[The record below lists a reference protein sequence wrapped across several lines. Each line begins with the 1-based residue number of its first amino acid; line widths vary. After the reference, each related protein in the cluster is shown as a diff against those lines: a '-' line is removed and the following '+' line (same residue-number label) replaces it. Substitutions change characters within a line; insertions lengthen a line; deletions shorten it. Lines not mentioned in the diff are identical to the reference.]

1 MIEELGMDAV
11 TEVESEWMVMLLVEL
26 KRGRLMA
33 WQLGVSFYSFGG
45 GIEQRS
51 SYDSPC

>member
-11 TEVESEWMVMLLVEL
+11 TEVESEWMVILLVEL
-26 KRGRLMA
+26 ERGRLMA

-45 GIEQRS
+45 DRAAEQ
-51 SYDSPC
+51 P

>member
-1 MIEELGMDAV
+1 MPLQRSNLSGWWIL
-11 TEVESEWMVMLLVEL
+11 VMLLVEL

-45 GIEQRS
+45 DRAAEQ
-51 SYDSPC
+51 P

>member
-45 GIEQRS
+45 IEQ
-51 SYDSPC
+51 P